1 MNKYYI
7 WTIGCQMNTA
17 DSERLASAL
26 EYSGLTSVDTHDKAD
41 VIVLNSCVVRQSAED
56 KVVGT
61 LGMMKAIKRSNPDRV
76 LALMGCMVG
85 PKTDELK
92 ARFPYVDVFMK
103 PQEYAPLLD
112 LLSLDTEGCL
122 ANLTPIRPD
131 ISGYVP
137 VIHGCDLMCTFCI
150 IPFRRG
156 RQVSRPMSDIVREV
170 ELLVQRG
177 MREVTLLGQTVD
189 AYGHD
194 LVDETDLADLLYE
207 VSKTDKLVR
216 LGFLTSHPIFMTER
230 IIQAVRDIDKVAER
244 INLPVQ
250 SGDDNVLHNMRR
262 RYDLVQYRNLVEKI
276 KSIIPDVSLSTDI
289 IVGFPGESNE
299 EFENTLKLV
308 EDVQFDKIH
317 ILKYSERPGTLAA
330 RKMVDDVSKEEK
342 QYRFKVLEETQKQIS
357 YKKNMSLVGKTLDVL
372 VNGQK
377 GEKWEGRTKSDKLVV
392 FDCNKDFLG
401 EIVNLRIESASAWS
415 LKGALV

>member
-1 MNKYYI
+1 MNTYYI

-26 EYSGLTSVDTHDKAD
+26 EYSGLTAVETHAEAD
-41 VIVLNSCVVRQSAED
+41 LIVLNSCVVRQSAED

-61 LGMMKAIKRSNPDRV
+61 LGMMKAAKSSNPDRV

-85 PKTDELK
+85 PKADELK

-103 PQEYAPLLD
+103 PQDYGPLLD
-112 LLSLDTEGCL
+112 FLSLDTEGCL

-156 RQVSRPMSDIVREV
+156 RQVSRPMAEVVREV
-170 ELLVQRG
+170 ELLVERG

-194 LVDETDLADLLYE
+194 LSNDIDLADLLYK
-207 VSKTDKLVR
+207 VSKTEKLLR

-230 IIQAVRDIDKVAER
+230 IIRAVKDIDKVAER

-262 RYDLVQYRNLVEKI
+262 RYDLIQYRHLIEKI
-276 KSIIPDVSLSTDI
+276 RSIIPDVSLSTDI
-289 IVGFPGESNE
+289 IVGFPGETNR
-299 EFENTLKLV
+299 EFENTLRLI
-308 EDVQFDKIH
+308 EDVEFDKIH
-317 ILKYSERPGTLAA
+317 LAKYSQRPGTLAA
-330 RKMVDDVSKEEK
+330 RKMTDDVSKEEK
-342 QYRFKVLEETQKQIS
+342 QYRFKALEETQKQIS
-357 YKKNMSLVGKTLDVL
+357 YRKNMSLIGTTLDVL
-372 VNGQK
+372 VNGRK
-377 GEKWEGRTKSDKLVV
+377 GDKWQGRTRADKLVF
-392 FDCNKDFLG
+392 FDCNKDLRG
-401 EIVNLRIESASAWS
+401 QLVDLRIESVSPWS
-415 LKGALV
+415 LQAALT